1 MPSTSTCAYI
11 RSVALRVDLWL
22 TESSG
27 CPQGI
32 AKRGYYGSFLQDDW
46 DLIHKLSTAF
56 HYSDLPHA
64 LTFVPVSTLHEN
76 LSVPVT
82 AKFRIFPDLERTIA
96 YAKMMEA
103 AGAQIL
109 TCHGRTREMK
119 GQMTGLADWEMIREV
134 KKAVKIP
141 VFANGNILYRED
153 VDRCLE
159 LTGCDGVM
167 TAEVSHGSPSC
178 HSYLPLV
185 C

>member
-1 MPSTSTCAYI
+1 MAHSYKMTGISYINSVRHPSFTHIGTDHEADML
-11 RSVALRVDLWL
+11 A
-22 TESSG
+22 
-27 CPQGI
+27 
-32 AKRGYYGSFLQDDW
+32 
-46 DLIHKLSTAF
+46 
-56 HYSDLPHA
+56 
-64 LTFVPVSTLHEN
+64 VSTLHEN

-82 AKFRIFPDLERTIA
+82 AKFRTFPDLERTLA

-119 GQMTGLADWEMIREV
+119 GQMTGLADWEIIREV

-167 TAEVSHGSPSC
+167 TAEVCYTLQTGLC
-178 HSYLPLV
+178 GYRN
-185 C
+185 